1 MKVMREVRDLMVITM
16 DEMLKTK
23 TVMDGVL
30 EVMKTKKKTESG
42 DGDDDD
48 DDHDRTISLRS
59 GGSDRMGEES
69 RKKKK
74 R

>member
-1 MKVMREVRDLMVITM
+1 MMREVRDLMVITM

-42 DGDDDD
+42 EGDDDD

-59 GGSDRMGEES
+59 GGSDRMGEER
-69 RKKKK
+69 RKEKK

>member
-1 MKVMREVRDLMVITM
+1 MMREVRDLMVITM

-30 EVMKTKKKTESG
+30 EVMKTKKKTGSG
-42 DGDDDD
+42 EGDDDDD

-59 GGSDRMGEES
+59 GGSDRMGEER

>member
-1 MKVMREVRDLMVITM
+1 MMREVRDLMVITM

-42 DGDDDD
+42 EGNDDD

-59 GGSDRMGEES
+59 GGSDRMGEER
-69 RKKKK
+69 RKKEKK
-74 R
+74 G